1 MVFDGYSGY
10 QMTVLEYH
18 ISIDDHQVANKNES
32 VVDGRDVNHGEIN
45 RKDGYCEIG

>member
-1 MVFDGYSGY
+1 MIIKL
-10 QMTVLEYH
+10 QT
-18 ISIDDHQVANKNES
+18 KNES